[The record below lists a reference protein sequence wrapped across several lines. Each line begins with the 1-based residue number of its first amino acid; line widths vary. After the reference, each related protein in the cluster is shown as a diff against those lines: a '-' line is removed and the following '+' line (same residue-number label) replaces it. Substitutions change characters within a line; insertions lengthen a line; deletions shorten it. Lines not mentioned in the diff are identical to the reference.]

1 MARYI
6 VCGSRTI
13 KLHNRA
19 MKYLLSGLR
28 VDLYMPP
35 SQITIVHGDCAG
47 ADTMAARMAHDLHFR
62 VEPHPARWDTHGKGA
77 GPIRNQEMADCGA
90 DAVFAFIDKPL
101 VESHGTAS
109 MVDIAR
115 KAKIPVF
122 VIETIA

>member
-35 SQITIVHGDCAG
+35 SQITVVHGEAPG

-62 VEPHPARWDTHGKGA
+62 VEPHKADWNKYGKAA

-90 DAVFAFIDKPL
+90 DAVFAVIDKPL
-101 VESHGTAS
+101 AESHGTAS